1 MKSLNTLFF
10 KSQDKK
16 VILNTYNNTLQTI
29 IEEMRLT
36 IKPILHKLAWN
47 EMMSSENSVSF
58 KNQTRQ
64 ETIA

>member
-16 VILNTYNNTLQTI
+16 TTLNAYNDTLQTI
-29 IEEMRLT
+29 IEEMHLI
-36 IKPILHKLAWN
+36 IKSILHKPAWN
-47 EMMSSENSVSF
+47 EMSSSENSVSF
-58 KNQTRQ
+58 KNQIRQ

>member
-16 VILNTYNNTLQTI
+16 VILNAYNKTLQTI
-29 IEEMRLT
+29 IEEMRLI
-36 IKPILHKLAWN
+36 IKPILQKLAWN
-47 EMMSSENSVSF
+47 EMSSSENSVSF
-58 KNQTRQ
+58 KNQIRQ